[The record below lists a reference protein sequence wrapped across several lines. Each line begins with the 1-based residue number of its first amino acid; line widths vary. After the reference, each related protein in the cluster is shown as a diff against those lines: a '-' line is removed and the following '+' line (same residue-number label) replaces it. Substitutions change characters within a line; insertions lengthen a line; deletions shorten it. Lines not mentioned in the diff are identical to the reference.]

1 MGNYC
6 KFYYFNISGED
17 FIKDILTTSCL
28 LNLNYKDLDRIIKK
42 NTDIIYLKKYNK
54 NNVMS
59 DDSFYTICKN
69 IFGKL
74 YFKNKDNQKNI
85 IDIDFYDQDLVK
97 KFLYG
102 LYNLIKINN
111 KLDLSI
117 FCLIMLPFNFNEKD
131 LPDNKKYQIFFNA
144 LKIINFSI
152 DEQQNSINNESITY
166 SMFLENFNLYL
177 ALTLSGFTKIIYEN
191 LHENNSEEIIRKE
204 ILYNLQNYFIPD
216 NINNFYMKIS
226 QNLRNKVEMKK
237 NEEKLSTINEVEITF
252 AMFNVFCN
260 ENKFI
265 INYFELRKEFIS
277 FAKELKEK
285 EKKNII

>member
-42 NTDIIYLKKYNK
+42 NTNIIYLEKNNK
-54 NNVMS
+54 NYVMS

-74 YFKNKDNQKNI
+74 YFKGKDNRKNI

-111 KLDLSI
+111 KLDQSI

-152 DEQQNSINNESITY
+152 DENQNSINNESITY

>member
-42 NTDIIYLKKYNK
+42 NTDIIYLKKYIK
-54 NNVMS
+54 NYVMS

-74 YFKNKDNQKNI
+74 YFKNKDNKKNI

-111 KLDLSI
+111 KLDQSI

-144 LKIINFSI
+144 LKNINFSI
-152 DEQQNSINNESITY
+152 DEQQNSINNEFITY

-285 EKKNII
+285 EKKI

>member
-42 NTDIIYLKKYNK
+42 NTNIIYLKKNNK
-54 NNVMS
+54 NYVMS

-74 YFKNKDNQKNI
+74 YFKNKDNKKNI

-111 KLDLSI
+111 KLDQSI

-144 LKIINFSI
+144 LKNINFSI
-152 DEQQNSINNESITY
+152 DENQNSSNNESITY

-285 EKKNII
+285 KKKNII

>member
-1 MGNYC
+1 
-6 KFYYFNISGED
+6 
-17 FIKDILTTSCL
+17 
-28 LNLNYKDLDRIIKK
+28 
-42 NTDIIYLKKYNK
+42 
-54 NNVMS
+54 MS

-102 LYNLIKINN
+102 LYNLMKINN

-117 FCLIMLPFNFNEKD
+117 FCLIMLPFNFNEKE

-144 LKIINFSI
+144 LKNINFSI
-152 DEQQNSINNESITY
+152 DENQNSSNNESITY

-226 QNLRNKVEMKK
+226 QNLRNKVEIKK

-252 AMFNVFCN
+252 AMFNVFCK

-265 INYFELRKEFIS
+265 IDYFELRKEFIS

>member
-42 NTDIIYLKKYNK
+42 NTNIIYLKKNNK
-54 NNVMS
+54 NYVMS

-74 YFKNKDNQKNI
+74 YFKNKDNKKNI

-111 KLDLSI
+111 KLDQSI

-144 LKIINFSI
+144 LKNINFSI

-226 QNLRNKVEMKK
+226 QNLRNKVETKK

>member
-42 NTDIIYLKKYNK
+42 NTNIIYLKKNNK
-54 NNVMS
+54 NYVMS

-74 YFKNKDNQKNI
+74 YFKNKDNKKNI

-111 KLDLSI
+111 KLDQSI

-144 LKIINFSI
+144 LKNINFSI
-152 DEQQNSINNESITY
+152 DENQNSSNNESITY

>member
-42 NTDIIYLKKYNK
+42 NTNIIYLKKYNK
-54 NNVMS
+54 NYVMS

-74 YFKNKDNQKNI
+74 YFKNKDNKKNI

-111 KLDLSI
+111 KLDQSI

-144 LKIINFSI
+144 LKNINFSI

-226 QNLRNKVEMKK
+226 QNLRNKVETKK

>member
-42 NTDIIYLKKYNK
+42 NTNIIYLKKNNK
-54 NNVMS
+54 NYVMS

-111 KLDLSI
+111 KLDQSI

-144 LKIINFSI
+144 LKNINFSI